1 MNTDV
6 ERKIII
12 IIIYNLCVWPAD
24 MLHFTI
30 FQMLRQFCQNLV
42 DKSFCKISSNNM
54 KYIVCKASKLFFLC
68 LFSQTATIVTFLQN
82 AENTE
87 RS

>member
-54 KYIVCKASKLFFLC
+54 KYIVSKLFFLW
-68 LFSQTATIVTFLQN
+68 LFSQTATTVTFLQN